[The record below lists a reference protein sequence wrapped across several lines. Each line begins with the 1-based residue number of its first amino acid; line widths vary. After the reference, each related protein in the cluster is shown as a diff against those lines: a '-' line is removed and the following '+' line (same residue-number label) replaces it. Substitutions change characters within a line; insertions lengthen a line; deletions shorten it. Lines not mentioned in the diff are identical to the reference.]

1 MYRKQLP
8 ETASH
13 LEGLA
18 LLCDAIRIARGIRIQ
33 KNFCLPSPRHK
44 LAGVMVM
51 IEQLILF
58 FLQDALF
65 LLGVLSRGSAFP
77 KPLSR
82 EEEAQMIERM
92 TRGDSEAREMLIA
105 HNLRLCAH
113 IARKYSVPGCDQDDL
128 ISIGTVGLIKGVNT
142 FKPGSGTQLS
152 TYCARCIENEILMCL
167 RASQKRRGEMSLQD
181 PIGTDSEGNEITL
194 IDVLG
199 TDEDEVHGQVERRV
213 SLQTVRRLVT
223 SCLRGRERTVIE
235 MRYGLLDGR
244 AYAQQEVAA
253 RLGISRSYV
262 SRIEKKA
269 MSRLKEAFEKGTV

>member
-1 MYRKQLP
+1 
-8 ETASH
+8 
-13 LEGLA
+13 
-18 LLCDAIRIARGIRIQ
+18 
-33 KNFCLPSPRHK
+33 
-44 LAGVMVM
+44 M

-92 TRGDSEAREMLIA
+92 AQGDREAWEMLIA

-113 IARKYSVPGCDQDDL
+113 IARKYTVPGCDQDDL

-199 TDEDEVHGQVERRV
+199 TDEDEVHDQVDRRV
-213 SLQTVRRLVT
+213 SLQTVRRLVI

-262 SRIEKKA
+262 SHR
-269 MSRLKEAFEKGTV
+269 R

>member
-1 MYRKQLP
+1 MGGRWEAAYCCSMP
-8 ETASH
+8 W
-13 LEGLA
+13 
-18 LLCDAIRIARGIRIQ
+18 
-33 KNFCLPSPRHK
+33 HK
-44 LAGVMVM
+44 LAGVMLM

-82 EEEAQMIERM
+82 EEEARMIKRM
-92 TRGDSEAREMLIA
+92 AQGDSEARETLIA

-113 IARKYSVPGCDQDDL
+113 IARKYTVPGCDQDDL

-167 RASQKRRGEMSLQD
+167 RASQKRKGEMSLQD

-269 MSRLKEAFEKGTV
+269 MLRLKEAFEKGTV